1 MNGRGTGHVEDYTT
15 AFLGV
20 LYLLVVMT
28 LTLVWGVWGYGIALA
43 VCAIGHVCIRRL
55 GLRRAARDAEWDAR
69 VEAALA
75 RARAEG
81 RR

>member
-28 LTLVWGVWGYGIALA
+28 LTLVWGVWGYGVALA
-43 VCAIGHVCIRRL
+43 ACALLHAGIRRL
-55 GLRRAARDAEWDAR
+55 GLYRATREAEWDAR
-69 VEAALA
+69 VEAALS
-75 RARAEG
+75 RARATG